1 MSCATHF
8 VNIAFHGPT
17 IKIILP
23 ILILTQMCSVTTDDH
38 ADDDDTV
45 TALDLRIVKASE
57 SVDLFSDRD
66 VLADDASRSGPIRT
80 REQQGLALI
89 SLKQTSTKLGVLKC
103 IPQKYQERRSTLHTA
118 PEADAISIF
127 GYQCYIRTSI
137 GWEFRKFENL
147 TEGAPLVIFVDSFQ
161 SQIIQNVEMFLFNSH
176 KGC

>member
-1 MSCATHF
+1 M
-8 VNIAFHGPT
+8 
-17 IKIILP
+17 P